1 MQKVWLHFYAS
12 EWQLGDNGAAEMM
25 VDNAN
30 SNMVNRYY
38 IPVMAFDTQ
47 KPRMVNNLAGVIDNN
62 TVNVVSFMLHQHC

>member
-1 MQKVWLHFYAS
+1 
-12 EWQLGDNGAAEMM
+12 MM